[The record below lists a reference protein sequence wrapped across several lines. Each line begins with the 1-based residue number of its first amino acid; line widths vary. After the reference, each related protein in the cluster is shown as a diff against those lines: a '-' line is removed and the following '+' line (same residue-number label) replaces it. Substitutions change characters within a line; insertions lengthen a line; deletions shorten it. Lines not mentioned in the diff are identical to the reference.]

1 MTDGLKY
8 RMDKSI
14 ALLRKAEHLA
24 KMYDPENG
32 FYLAFSGGK
41 DSQALYHIAQMA
53 GVKFKA
59 HFSPTTVDPP
69 QLIRFM
75 QVVMFHSIITY
86 NFKYYIAKNDEVR
99 ITI

>member
-8 RMDKSI
+8 RLDKSI

-41 DSQALYHIAQMA
+41 DSLLI
-53 GVKFKA
+53 
-59 HFSPTTVDPP
+59 SPIIDWTTRDV
-69 QLIRFM
+69 
-75 QVVMFHSIITY
+75 
-86 NFKYYIAKNDEVR
+86 
-99 ITI
+99 

>member
-24 KMYDPENG
+24 KMYDPEDG

-53 GVKFKA
+53 GVKFKRENQCRLCFNKHKNFA
-59 HFSPTTVDPP
+59 YCASCYVSEY
-69 QLIRFM
+69 
-75 QVVMFHSIITY
+75 SII
-86 NFKYYIAKNDEVR
+86 
-99 ITI
+99 